1 MAKKR
6 KYSMAEL
13 FDGRLHV
20 LKGSDFDDPE
30 KFRKSLYRNWARLRY
45 HARKRLKTRYD
56 GKLLTI
62 QIIPRMSKST
72 CRVCGRKFIPT
83 IKNRCYC
90 GPSAPS
96 TSPNGPSR
104 GKRPS
109 RSSSS
114 GTPASLKRA
123 STTSSASAGNASPSF

>member
-20 LKGSDFDDPE
+20 LRGSDFEDPE
-30 KFRKSLYRNWARLRY
+30 KFRKSLYRNCARLRY
-45 HARKRLKTRYD
+45 HAPKRLKTRYD

-90 GPSAPS
+90 GPKCAKHKPKWAK
-96 TSPNGPSR
+96 P
-104 GKRPS
+104 GK
-109 RSSSS
+109 
-114 GTPASLKRA
+114 
-123 STTSSASAGNASPSF
+123 